1 MMRRLLRKTKNAWRL
16 LRDAARAGHAGRRM
30 LIVVLLLFL
39 LSMLAAVTVS
49 VVHGLMYT
57 LF

>member
-1 MMRRLLRKTKNAWRL
+1 MRRLLRKTKNAWRL

-39 LSMLAAVTVS
+39 LSMLAAVTAS
-49 VVHGLMYT
+49 AVHGLMYT